1 MAMLVSDVMVTALAR
16 FRTFDEHR
24 SVRDAAEAFSD
35 TQVGLLVVRGSTGEA
50 SGVVSK
56 SDLVRHLARSG
67 GVDVPLVEVMS
78 QSVVSTS
85 PGADLRQTW
94 QFMAQRRLQN
104 LPLLDADRNPI
115 GMLDIRD
122 ALEAI
127 LKNEERQENDLINYI
142 AGNGYR

>member
-1 MAMLVSDVMVTALAR
+1 
-16 FRTFDEHR
+16 
-24 SVRDAAEAFSD
+24 
-35 TQVGLLVVRGSTGEA
+35 VVRGGKGEA

-67 GVDVPLVEVMS
+67 PVEAPLVEVMS
-78 QSVVSTS
+78 QSVVST
-85 PGADLRQTW
+85 PPAADLRQTW

-104 LPLLDADRNPI
+104 LPLLDADRKPI

-127 LKNEERQENDLINYI
+127 LQHEERQEYELINYI
-142 AGNGYR
+142 AGYGYR